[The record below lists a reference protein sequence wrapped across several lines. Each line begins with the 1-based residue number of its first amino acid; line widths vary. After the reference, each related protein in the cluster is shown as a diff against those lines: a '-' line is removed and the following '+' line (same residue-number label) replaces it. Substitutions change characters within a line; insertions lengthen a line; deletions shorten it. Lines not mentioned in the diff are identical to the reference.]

1 MDTRGKKTL
10 HKSLLLLFLALVLG
24 AAVFALVL
32 VSGDQPD
39 GQLTRLVVFGVSV
52 AVLVCASLQ
61 QWWLIRQLQKTSERA
76 SAAEIEAVQAR
87 TRLDAALDILP
98 DAFVLFDRKD
108 RLVLCNARLRAL
120 YPKSAHLMVP
130 GARFED
136 IIRHS
141 ARAGAVASAVGREEP
156 WVQTRLAQHRK
167 SLFEGLQ
174 ELAGDRWV
182 RVTERKT
189 PDGGT
194 IGLYTDVTA
203 FKHNERALH
212 AARKET
218 HLAQL
223 QLHEALEAMP
233 AGLEI
238 YDEQDRLIVYNQHL
252 AQMAPHIPVHEALG
266 HTYEHLLRTSL
277 ANGAPPVPAEEQEA
291 WIANMLAQRGLH
303 TGPQVRYYPTGRWM
317 QLHETRTPTGYI
329 VCVRLDVT
337 DHILQKQALDASRQ
351 EAQLAREL
359 LEDAIET
366 LPEAFALYDQDDR
379 LVACNSQFRAVYP
392 LMTPLMRTGQS
403 FEEML
408 RHGVLAGQF
417 PEALGREDQWLSER
431 MHEHHAAGLAT
442 MQQLPD
448 QRWLRVHE
456 RRTRSGGIAG
466 VRTDV
471 TELVRKEQLLAAA
484 NAQLALLSTTDGL
497 TGIGNRRHFDERL
510 GNEWQRGARQQIPLS
525 LLLVDIDHFKLYN
538 DHYGHVAGD
547 ACLRQVAQ
555 ALARCVRRADE
566 LAARYGGEEFVLL
579 LPGSTLADARAVAQ
593 HCMDAIAQIALPHAT
608 SCTAQHLTLS
618 IGIASLC
625 PIAGTDPTILVD
637 AADAALYRAKNAGRN
652 QCESVEATA

>member
-1 MDTRGKKTL
+1 M
-10 HKSLLLLFLALVLG
+10 LLLFLALVLG

-108 RLVLCNARLRAL
+108 RLVLCNARFRAL

-266 HTYEHLLRTSL
+266 HTYEH
-277 ANGAPPVPAEEQEA
+277 
-291 WIANMLAQRGLH
+291 
-303 TGPQVRYYPTGRWM
+303 
-317 QLHETRTPTGYI
+317 
-329 VCVRLDVT
+329 
-337 DHILQKQALDASRQ
+337 
-351 EAQLAREL
+351 
-359 LEDAIET
+359 
-366 LPEAFALYDQDDR
+366 
-379 LVACNSQFRAVYP
+379 
-392 LMTPLMRTGQS
+392 
-403 FEEML
+403 
-408 RHGVLAGQF
+408 
-417 PEALGREDQWLSER
+417 
-431 MHEHHAAGLAT
+431 
-442 MQQLPD
+442 
-448 QRWLRVHE
+448 
-456 RRTRSGGIAG
+456 
-466 VRTDV
+466 
-471 TELVRKEQLLAAA
+471 
-484 NAQLALLSTTDGL
+484 
-497 TGIGNRRHFDERL
+497 
-510 GNEWQRGARQQIPLS
+510 
-525 LLLVDIDHFKLYN
+525 
-538 DHYGHVAGD
+538 
-547 ACLRQVAQ
+547 
-555 ALARCVRRADE
+555 
-566 LAARYGGEEFVLL
+566 
-579 LPGSTLADARAVAQ
+579 
-593 HCMDAIAQIALPHAT
+593 
-608 SCTAQHLTLS
+608 
-618 IGIASLC
+618 
-625 PIAGTDPTILVD
+625 
-637 AADAALYRAKNAGRN
+637 
-652 QCESVEATA
+652 